1 MDQIIHILTQNATNK
16 TAAIIEITFMLT
28 VSFIIG
34 ALTVWFYHKIKMMIL
49 MKKVKRLSNDVL
61 LHQEEAKRLKNEKDK
76 LSFSYKTLTDDNN
89 KLMAEHKALKKEN
102 EKLKEDIYSER
113 QKPLSNASGYK
124 EDVKKLDGINKRLE
138 SEINTLSIQIQRLKE
153 ENLELKAAA
162 DGYKQKYQEDIN
174 DVRNGLKSEKF
185 NYVSELRD
193 LKTEV
198 QKARIEREKAVRE
211 YDVALLNS
219 QILKEENENLKNDL
233 ERAKA
238 ENERIKAG
246 GQLLKDRIQQEQKRL
261 EAKEDDFELK
271 KQLLLQSIG
280 VVAESEKEDLRQ
292 IRGIGPFIE
301 KKLHQIGVYTV
312 GQIAN
317 FTKDDIQRATEL
329 IKYFPGRIER
339 DNWILQAKEII
350 RVKDKNLELIKKFE
364 V

>member
-1 MDQIIHILTQNATNK
+1 VDQIIHILTQNATNK

-28 VSFIIG
+28 VAFIIG
-34 ALTVWFYHKIKMMIL
+34 ALTVWFYHKVKMMIL

-61 LHQEEAKRLKNEKDK
+61 LHQEESKRLKNEKDK

-102 EKLKEDIYSER
+102 DKLKEELNLER
-113 QKPLSNASGYK
+113 QKPLSNASAYK
-124 EDVKKLDGINKRLE
+124 EDAKKLDGINKRLE

-153 ENLELKAAA
+153 ENIDLRSAAES
-162 DGYKQKYQEDIN
+162 YKQKYQEDIS
-174 DVRNGLKSEKF
+174 DVRDGLKSEKY
-185 NYVSELRD
+185 NYVTELRE
-193 LKTEV
+193 LKIEV
-198 QKARIEREKAVRE
+198 QKAKVEREKAVRE

-219 QILKEENENLKNDL
+219 QILKEENENLKNELD
-233 ERAKA
+233 RAKA
-238 ENERIKAG
+238 ESERIKAG
-246 GQLLKDRIQQEQKRL
+246 DQLLKDRIKQEQKRL
-261 EAKEDDFELK
+261 EVKEDDFELK

-280 VVAESEKEDLRQ
+280 VVAEADKDDIRQ

-301 KKLHQIGVYTV
+301 KKLNKIGVYTV
-312 GQIAN
+312 AQIAN